1 MKKKD
6 LVKQKFFSFIILGII
21 ILLSACTLVGPQ
33 KNLLFIIYMI
43 MASFCYWIKGFYG
56 FSSKRRIVRFQKVKS
71 IEMKTL

>member
-6 LVKQKFFSFIILGII
+6 HVKQKFFSFIILGII

-71 IEMKTL
+71 IEMKTP

>member
-1 MKKKD
+1 MKKD
-6 LVKQKFFSFIILGII
+6 SFEQKFFSFIILGII